1 MKTMDRILRSIKNI
15 PAFPATAQKVAAVMG
30 NPDYSI
36 THVVNIIKF
45 DASITA
51 NILRIANSAYFGVRR
66 ISSLH
71 DAVVFLGQENIVRA
85 IQVSGISKY
94 FKKASGYGL
103 NGPELWRHSVGVALM
118 TQIIS
123 RKISGREDT
132 KLFTAGLLHDIGKVI
147 LGEFVDDSIRRING
161 LVNDHGYSFI
171 RAEEEVLGMN
181 HAEVGG
187 KMAQQWNFPQ
197 DIRDSITYHH
207 RPDLMEKGENL
218 FCWII
223 YLADQVCLMAGV
235 GGGADGLAYWG
246 LKDVIEILK
255 IRQKDVEMG
264 IIELL
269 KDLESAKELI
279 EII

>member
-1 MKTMDRILRSIKNI
+1 MKTMDRILKSIKNI
-15 PAFPATAQKVAAVMG
+15 PAFPATAQKVAALMG
-30 NPDYSI
+30 DPDYSI
-36 THVVNIIKF
+36 AQVVNIIKY

-71 DAVVFLGQENIVRA
+71 DAVVFLGQENIIRA

-94 FKKASGYGL
+94 FRKVSGYGV
-103 NGPELWRHSVGVALM
+103 NGSDLWKHSVGVALM

-147 LGEFVDDSIRRING
+147 LGEFVDDSIRRINS
-161 LVNDHGYSFI
+161 LVSDQGYSFI
-171 RAEEEVLGMN
+171 CAEEEVLGMN

-187 KMAQQWNFPQ
+187 RMAQQWNFPQ
-197 DIRDSITYHH
+197 DIRDSIAYHH

-218 FCWII
+218 HCWII
-223 YLADQVCLMAGV
+223 YLADQVCLMMGI

-246 LKDVIEILK
+246 LKDVVEILK
-255 IRQKDVEMG
+255 IRRKDVELG